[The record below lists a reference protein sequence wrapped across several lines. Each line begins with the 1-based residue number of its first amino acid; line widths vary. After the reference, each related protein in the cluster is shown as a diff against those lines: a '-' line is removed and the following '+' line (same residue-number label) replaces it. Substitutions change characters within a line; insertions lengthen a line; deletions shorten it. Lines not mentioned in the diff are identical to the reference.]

1 MIIMPQVSEKY
12 LEARKNKIAIA
23 AVNVFAKK
31 GYSNAT
37 MKDIMDEVQ
46 ISRGGLYAYFE
57 NIDSVFLASLKYDD
71 FLNIESVLS
80 PDPKEPLFPQLK
92 DWIQKTVLS
101 VQDSDRNLVRAKSEF
116 FLSHN
121 ASEFPYLQERHEKL
135 ANVIQLFIHMGI
147 EAGEFRD
154 TIDVNTFSELL
165 IATIDGIML
174 QQYNQFCSGINLSKR
189 IDLLNTMIERILS

>member
-1 MIIMPQVSEKY
+1 MPQVSEKY

-46 ISRGGLYAYFE
+46 ISRGGLYAHFE
-57 NIDSVFLASLKYDD
+57 NIDTVFLAALKYDD

-80 PDPKEPLFPQLK
+80 PD
-92 DWIQKTVLS
+92 
-101 VQDSDRNLVRAKSEF
+101 
-116 FLSHN
+116 
-121 ASEFPYLQERHEKL
+121 
-135 ANVIQLFIHMGI
+135 HMGI